1 MPEINNLV
9 LRFSG
14 DKAGLK
20 KQLKEWCGK
29 NGTNMNKKVID
40 LIQELIDTSKKEDN
54 K

>member
-1 MPEINNLV
+1 MPELDYLV

-20 KQLKEWCGK
+20 KQLKEWCAIKGK
-29 NGTNMNKKVID
+29 DMNPTVIN
-40 LIQELIDTSKKEDN
+40 LIQELLNAREN

>member
-1 MPEINNLV
+1 MPKLDYLV

-20 KQLKEWCGK
+20 KQLKEWCAIKGK
-29 NGTNMNKKVID
+29 DMNPTVIN
-40 LIQELIDTSKKEDN
+40 LIQELLNAREN

>member
-1 MPEINNLV
+1 MPELDYLV

-20 KQLKEWCGK
+20 KQLKEWCVIKGK
-29 NGTNMNKKVID
+29 DMNPTVIN
-40 LIQELIDTSKKEDN
+40 LIQELLNAREN